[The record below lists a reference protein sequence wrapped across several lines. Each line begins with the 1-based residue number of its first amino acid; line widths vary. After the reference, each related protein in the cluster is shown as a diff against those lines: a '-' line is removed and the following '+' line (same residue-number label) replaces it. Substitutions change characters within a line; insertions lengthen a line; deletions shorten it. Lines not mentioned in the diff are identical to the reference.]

1 MSKKQFQTEVNQLLH
16 LIIHSLYSNK
26 EIFLRE
32 LISNASDALDK
43 YKFMTLSDSK
53 YSNSDFTPRVDISF
67 TNKEDDISITI
78 SDNGIGMD
86 KKDLNNNLGT
96 IARSGTKNFLSKISG
111 DAKKDS
117 NLIGQFGVGFYSS
130 FMVAD
135 KVDVISKKAGNKKAC
150 LWSSDGKTGYTVRDA
165 ERDSQG
171 TTVILYLNEEGKEFA
186 ARWQLESVIKK
197 YSDHISFPIF
207 LHYDETVYGDKE
219 KGEEDKVESKISQIN
234 SASAFWKRSKSNLKD
249 KDYNDFYKSISNDAD
264 DPLLCI
270 HTQAEGTLDY
280 STLFF
285 IPKKA
290 PFDMYNAEYQSGV
303 KLYIKRVF
311 ITDDDKEL
319 MPTYLRF
326 VKGVIDSED
335 LPLNVSREI
344 LQQNRVLSKIK
355 SNSVKKILDEFIKL
369 SKNKEKYNEF
379 YAEFGKPIKEGLYQD
394 FENKDILIELIRFK
408 TTKSE
413 DKLISFKDYVKN
425 MSKDQKTIYYI
436 TGSDKKTIKYSPL
449 LEMYNK
455 KGIEVCL
462 FEDEIDDIVFN
473 GVREYKKYKLKS
485 VNHSDAD
492 SDLKDNKDESKG
504 SDKSN
509 KLDGFIKNIKKILA
523 NDVKD
528 VKLSSRL
535 TDSPCCLVADQ
546 NDPTARMQEM
556 MKAMGQS
563 SNEKIKP
570 IMEINPD
577 HKIIKKII
585 KLNKGKL
592 FNDSINLLYD
602 QALIIEGFR
611 PEDPIQFVKR
621 LNEVL
626 NKSL

>member
-1 MSKKQFQTEVNQLLH
+1 MSKQKFQTEVNQLLQ

-43 YKFMTLSDSK
+43 YKFLTLTDSK
-53 YSNSDFTPRVDISF
+53 FKSSDFSPKIDIEFSDEKD
-67 TNKEDDISITI
+67 NHKIII
-78 SDNGIGMD
+78 ADNGIGMD

-135 KVDVISKKAGNKKAC
+135 KVDVITKKAGNKKA
-150 LWSSDGKTGYTVRDA
+150 LQWSSDGKTGYSISES

-171 TTVILYLNEEGKEFA
+171 TTVILYLNEEGKNFA
-186 ARWQLESVIKK
+186 SRWQLESIVKK

-207 LHYDETVYGDKE
+207 LKYDETIYGDKD
-219 KGEEDKVESKISQIN
+219 KGEQDSTETKINQIN
-234 SASAFWKRSKSNLKD
+234 SASAFWKRSKSNLKE
-249 KDYNDFYKSISNDAD
+249 KDYNEFYKSISNDNE
-264 DPLLCI
+264 DPLHTI

-280 STLFF
+280 STLFY

-290 PFDMYNAEYQSGV
+290 PFDMYNAEYQSGI

-326 VKGVIDSED
+326 VRGVIDSED

-355 SNSVKKILDEFIKL
+355 SNSVKKILDEISIL
-369 SKNKEKYNEF
+369 SKNKKKYSQF
-379 YAEFGKPIKEGLYQD
+379 YEQFGKPLKEGLYQD
-394 FENKDILIELIRFK
+394 FENRDTLIELIRFK
-408 TTKSE
+408 TTKS
-413 DKLISFKDYVKN
+413 DDMISFKDYVKN
-425 MSKDQKTIYYI
+425 MKKDQDTIYFI
-436 TGSDKKTIKYSPL
+436 TGSDKKTLKYSPL
-449 LEMYNK
+449 LEMFK
-455 KGIEVCL
+455 KKDIEVCL
-462 FEDEIDDIVFN
+462 FEDEIDDIVYSS
-473 GVREYKKYKLKS
+473 VQKYKDFNLKS
-485 VNHSDAD
+485 VNHSDTENID
-492 SDLKDNKDESKG
+492 KENKEDNSKSNDKLTSFIKSVKKNLKD
-504 SDKSN
+504 
-509 KLDGFIKNIKKILA
+509 
-523 NDVKD
+523 DVKD
-528 VKLSSRL
+528 VKVSNRL

-546 NDPTARMQEM
+546 NDPTSRMQEM
-556 MKAMGQS
+556 MRAMGQS

-570 IMEINPD
+570 IMEINPN

-592 FNDSINLLYD
+592 FNDSIKLLYD
-602 QALIIEGFR
+602 QALIIEGLR
-611 PEDPIQFVKR
+611 PDNPVEFVKR

>member
-1 MSKKQFQTEVNQLLH
+1 MAAQKFQTEVNQLLH

-43 YKFMTLSDSK
+43 YKFLTLTDSK
-53 YSNSDFTPRVDISF
+53 FKNSDFMPRIDVSF
-67 TNKEDDISITI
+67 ESNDSQPSIVI

-86 KKDLNNNLGT
+86 KKDLNQNLGT

-135 KVDVISKKAGNKKAC
+135 KVDVLSRKAGNSKAN
-150 LWSSDGKTGYTVRDA
+150 LWSSDGKTGYTIENATREA
-165 ERDSQG
+165 QG
-171 TTVILYLNEEGKEFA
+171 TTVTLYLNDEGKEFA
-186 ARWQLESVIKK
+186 SKWQLESVIKK

-207 LHYDETVYGDKE
+207 LTYDETIPGDKE
-219 KGEEDKVESKISQIN
+219 KKEEDKKETKVNQIN
-234 SASAFWKRSKSNLKD
+234 SASAFWKRSKSSIKK
-249 KDYNDFYKSISNDAD
+249 KDYNEFYKSISNDNE
-264 DPLLCI
+264 DPFLHI

-290 PFDMYNAEYQSGV
+290 PFDMYNAEYQSGI

-344 LQQNRVLSKIK
+344 LQQNKVLSKIK
-355 SNSVKKILDEFIKL
+355 SSSVKKILSELIKL
-369 SKNKEKYNEF
+369 AKNKEKYIEF
-379 YAEFGKPIKEGLYQD
+379 YKEFGKPIKEGLYQD
-394 FENKDILIELIRFK
+394 FENRDILIDLVRFK
-408 TTKSE
+408 TTNS
-413 DKLISFKDYVKN
+413 DDNLISFEDYVKN
-425 MSKDQKTIYYI
+425 MNNGQDTIYYI
-436 TGSDKKTIKYSPL
+436 TGSDKKTLKYSPL
-449 LEMYNK
+449 LEVYK
-455 KGIEVCL
+455 KRGVEVCL
-462 FEDEIDDIVFN
+462 FEDEIDDIVFT

-485 VNHSDAD
+485 VNHSDATD
-492 SDLKDNKDESKG
+492 DLEGDESKPE
-504 SDKSN
+504 N
-509 KLDGFIKNIKKILA
+509 KKQSSKIENFIKSFKKVLD
-523 NDVKD
+523 NNVKD
-528 VKLSSRL
+528 IKVSNRL

-546 NDPTARMQEM
+546 NDPTAQMQQM

-563 SNEKIKP
+563 SSEGIKP
-570 IMEINPD
+570 IMEINPN
-577 HKIIKKII
+577 HKIIKKLIKIGKGKVFSDSI
-585 KLNKGKL
+585 KL
-592 FNDSINLLYD
+592 LYE
-602 QALIIEGFR
+602 QALIIEGLK
-611 PEDPIQFVKR
+611 PDNPSEFVKR